1 MTGSRLRV
9 AARAPCPRPL
19 IDTPFVPSC
28 PLRQADWQIDAL
40 TTPFESSRPGGLGA
54 APLCE
59 SRNTLAL
66 NSMRSSRAANCRLW
80 ARRSPLRIRSF
91 PFIFDRP
98 RANLRSGVLGP
109 GSWVLGLGSATSAR
123 VGRRLVC
130 VCFCERRRR
139 RTRQRRDLGVR
150 ARRGHGTA
158 LHCTIGARRSIPQA
172 PDRNAAPVPETR
184 QWATSRTV
192 FPVRRCPTTRTQR
205 RHVSL
210 PLCLLC
216 ALTRVAASTATSRMR
231 RRDWRDWMLE
241 PKGTRW
247 KTAPAGTPE
256 EAKFFWCAAWTT

>member
-59 SRNTLAL
+59 SRNSLAL

-130 VCFCERRRR
+130 PVCVSANDADDAPGSGATSVC
-139 RTRQRRDLGVR
+139 G
-150 ARRGHGTA
+150 RGAGTA
-158 LHCTIGARRSIPQA
+158 LHCTA
-172 PDRNAAPVPETR
+172 PSVLDDPFLRPPIATPRPFPR
-184 QWATSRTV
+184 QDNG
-192 FPVRRCPTTRTQR
+192 
-205 RHVSL
+205 
-210 PLCLLC
+210 
-216 ALTRVAASTATSRMR
+216 R
-231 RRDWRDWMLE
+231 RRGPFSPCGAVPPPARSVAMSLSLLACC
-241 PKGTRW
+241 
-247 KTAPAGTPE
+247 AP
-256 EAKFFWCAAWTT
+256 

>member
-59 SRNTLAL
+59 SRNSLAL

-109 GSWVLGLGSATSAR
+109 GSWVLGPPQAR
-123 VGRRLVC
+123 VLAGGSSALC
-130 VCFCERRRR
+130 VFL
-139 RTRQRRDLGVR
+139 RTTPTTHPAAARPRCAGAAR
-150 ARRGHGTA
+150 ARHCTA
-158 LHCTIGARRSIPQA
+158 LHHRCSTIHSSGPRS
-172 PDRNAAPVPETR
+172 
-184 QWATSRTV
+184 
-192 FPVRRCPTTRTQR
+192 QR
-205 RHVSL
+205 RARSRDKTMGDVEDRF
-210 PLCLLC
+210 PRA
-216 ALTRVAASTATSRMR
+216 ALSHHPHAASPCLSPSLLVVRPDARCR
-231 RRDWRDWMLE
+231 LHRNVED
-241 PKGTRW
+241 
-247 KTAPAGTPE
+247 APP
-256 EAKFFWCAAWTT
+256 